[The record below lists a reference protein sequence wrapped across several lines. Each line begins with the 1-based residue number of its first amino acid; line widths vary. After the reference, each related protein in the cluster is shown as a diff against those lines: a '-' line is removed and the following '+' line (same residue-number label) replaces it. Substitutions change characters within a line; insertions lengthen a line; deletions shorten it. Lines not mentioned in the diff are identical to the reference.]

1 MEENLKKELISSL
14 SQKLG
19 YEKAEEII
27 DSVEYV
33 DYLNDEKINT
43 LIEFYYNVNTSL
55 NTENNLLRQKSM
67 ILLSLIDKK
76 DKYTKIFF
84 ISLISLFS
92 FLFFLI
98 IKKWLLYEVYKMF
111 LIFSILY
118 VYTSLIIY
126 SIIKL

>member
-14 SQKLG
+14 SRKLG

-84 ISLISLFS
+84 ILLILLFS

-98 IKKWLLYEVYKMF
+98 IKLNNF
-111 LIFSILY
+111 LN
-118 VYTSLIIY
+118 
-126 SIIKL
+126 